1 MNYFFKHILLIII
14 ALQTTAKAQTE
25 IQGTVFNDVSE
36 PLANAMIS
44 LWRDSALVENKGTQT
59 DDKGFFKILIPK
71 SALNPNLNLRIS
83 HLGYQTF
90 RYDLPSSAQNI
101 DLKIIRL
108 SPSNVALSTAVVSAQ
123 REPVRIT
130 GDTTEFAASAYK
142 VQPNAPSEDL
152 LKKVPDVEINRD
164 GTVKARGETVR
175 QVLING
181 KPFFGKDPRV
191 ALQSLPADAIES
203 VKIYEKK
210 SEQATFSGVDDGE
223 REMTIDL
230 KIKPEYNNRNNG
242 KFTVGFGNE
251 DRHSERGI
259 YNQFSDKSKLT
270 ALAATNNVN
279 KTGFSE
285 DDFLSAAT
293 GNRNGGGNG
302 RGNNFAA
309 APNTN
314 NAVKGFRS
322 VQTGGAN
329 WIFNP
334 NKKLDINFSYFYNT
348 QNSLTDKEVERFNYL
363 SPTNFSTMRSKS
375 YSPSDNQNHRLNSVV
390 DYKIDTV
397 TSIRITANAAL
408 NNTHTENTIDAL
420 NRFKDIINQ
429 SHNQR
434 MTNNNNIGNS
444 WSSSALLRRRL
455 SKAGRTASLQFAY
468 NRNETHQE
476 IRSIGVTDFFRT
488 NDGSLSKTDSLNQ
501 DDNRHNYRNQ
511 YTTNLTYTEPLNKHW
526 VAEGSYRFMT
536 TDNGATR
543 NVLIFKQNQWSENP
557 ILKNIYDNLYQTH
570 RISAGARYVKE
581 QKLTI
586 GLNLAAQRSLLEGK
600 FISNQTMVSKQFDYV
615 LPNIRFEYSPKRG
628 TRYNAFYETSVQEPS
643 IDQLQP
649 IRDNTDPLNTWLGDS
664 SLRPEYTHRI
674 RFMYNSFQREKGS
687 FWSANA
693 DANWTQ
699 HKIVNGVMMDSLAR
713 RVNKPLNLNAN
724 QIWFNSNGRLTGG
737 FRWFNQALR
746 LNQTLNGGY
755 QSGVTPINGAENR
768 TQQWRIGTSTRLEY
782 RFKEILELALKYSYD
797 FTQTHYDLAA
807 SQRFDIQDWEAETN
821 WTMTPDSRLSINFD
835 YNLNHSTSLNSTI
848 GIPLLNLSFSRFYFA
863 NRSLECRLLVVD
875 ALNRNTGVT
884 RTADANYFQ
893 TERTRSLGRYGLV
906 MFVYSMNPTKKK
918 RGERQERNEN
928 NDRDF

>member
-1 MNYFFKHILLIII
+1 MNYFFKSILLIII
-14 ALQTTAKAQTE
+14 ALHSTVNAQTV
-25 IQGTVFNDVSE
+25 IQGTVLNDASE
-36 PLANAMIS
+36 PLVNAMIS
-44 LWRDSALVENKGTQT
+44 LWRDSSLVENNGTQT
-59 DDKGFFKILIPK
+59 DDKGFFKIFIQK
-71 SALNPNLNLRIS
+71 NALNQNLNLRIS

-90 RYDLPSSAQNI
+90 RYNLPIAVQNI

-108 SPSNVALSTAVVSAQ
+108 VPSNVALSTAVVSAQ
-123 REPVRIT
+123 REPVRIM

-203 VKIYEKK
+203 IKIYEKK
-210 SEQATFSGVDDGE
+210 SEQATFSGVDDGD

-242 KFTVGFGNE
+242 KFAGGFGTE
-251 DRHSERGI
+251 DRHSERGV

-270 ALAATNNVN
+270 ALVAANNIN

-293 GNRNGGGNG
+293 GNRNGGGG
-302 RGNNFAA
+302 RGNNFTA

-334 NKKLDINFSYFYNT
+334 NKKLDINFSYFYNH
-348 QNSLTDKEVERFNYL
+348 QNTLTDRQLERFNYL
-363 SPTNFSTMRSKS
+363 SPTNFIASRSKT
-375 YSPSDNQNHRLNSVV
+375 YSPSDNKNHRLNAIF
-390 DYKIDTV
+390 DYKMDTL
-397 TSIRITANAAL
+397 TSVRITATATF
-408 NNTHTENTIDAL
+408 NNTQTESTIDAL
-420 NRFKDIINQ
+420 NRLKDVVNQ

-434 MTNNNNIGNS
+434 MTNNDNVGDS

-455 SKAGRTASLQFAY
+455 GKAGRTASLQFAY
-468 NRNETHQE
+468 NRNETTQE

-488 NDGSLSKTDSLNQ
+488 TDGSLSKTDSLNQ

-511 YTTNLTYTEPLNKHW
+511 YSTNLTYTEPFGKRW
-526 VAEGSYRFMT
+526 VAETSYRFMT

-543 NVLIFKQNQWSENP
+543 NVLIFKQNQWNENP
-557 ILKNIYDNLYQTH
+557 TLKNIYDNLYQTH
-570 RISAGARYVKE
+570 RIGAGARYVKE
-581 QKLTI
+581 QTLTV

-600 FISNQTMVSKQFDYV
+600 FITNGNMVSKQFEYI
-615 LPNIRFEYSPKRG
+615 LPNIRFEYSPKKG

-649 IRDNTDPLNTWLGDS
+649 IRDNTDPLNIWLGDS
-664 SLRPEYTHRI
+664 SLRPEYTHRM
-674 RFMYNSFQREKGS
+674 RVMYNSFQREKGS
-687 FWSANA
+687 FWSANV

-699 HKIVNGVMMDSLAR
+699 HKIVNGLMIDSLSR
-713 RVNKPLNLNAN
+713 RINKPLNLNDN

-737 FRWFNQALR
+737 FRWFEQTLR
-746 LNQTLNGGY
+746 LNQTLNSGF
-755 QSGVTPINGAENR
+755 QSGVTPINGADNR

-782 RFKEILELALKYSYD
+782 RFKEILELVLKYSYD
-797 FTQTHYDLAA
+797 YTETHYDLAQT
-807 SQRFDIQDWEAETN
+807 QRFNIQDWEAETN
-821 WTMTPDSRLSINFD
+821 WTITPDTRLSINFD

-893 TERTRSLGRYGLV
+893 TERTRSLGRYGMI

-918 RGERQERNEN
+918 RGERQERPEN